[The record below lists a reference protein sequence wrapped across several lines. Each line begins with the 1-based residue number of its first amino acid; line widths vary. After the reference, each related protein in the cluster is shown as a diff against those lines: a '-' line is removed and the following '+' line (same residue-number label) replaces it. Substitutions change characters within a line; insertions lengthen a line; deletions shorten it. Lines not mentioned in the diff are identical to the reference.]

1 MINPIPSIPQ
11 VFRNVRR
18 WTEILA
24 VLSKYGLADGFSR
37 LNIEFIKDRLKS
49 PDGESLARLSQ
60 EARIR
65 MTLSELGPTFIKLGQ
80 LLSTRPDIVG
90 PKLAEELT
98 KLQSNAPADD
108 YDYVRKTIEDELG
121 QRLEEVFASFNPTPV
136 ASASIGQV
144 HRAKLIDGREVV
156 VKVRHQ
162 GIEST
167 VNNDLEILAGMAQLA
182 EMLEDWKAYRPI
194 AVVAE
199 FARMMRRELEFG
211 REERNLQQFAAMFE
225 ADVNIRVPK
234 PVGEYCTSQ
243 VITMEYI
250 EGIPVSQP
258 ELLQTSGYDLNA
270 LASRLAEA
278 YLRMIFQEGFF
289 HADPHPG
296 NILILRGHT
305 IALLDFGMVSRI
317 SERMR
322 DDIEEMLLAI
332 INTDVALV
340 ATILRRVAT
349 VPDTIDERGFA
360 VDIADYVGQ
369 YAGVSLDRFNLSQ
382 ALTEMM
388 ALIRKHR
395 ILLPSEV
402 AILLKVL
409 ITLEGTGR
417 LLSPSLSVMELMR
430 PFRRQL
436 LLRRL
441 SPIRQAKK
449 VRRILMQ
456 LERMAEDFPQRF
468 SSILE
473 QIQLGKFDVHVDHRR
488 LGPSVNRLV
497 LGMITSAVFLGAS
510 WMLSSRVP
518 PLIHISAWGIEE
530 LSVTGLLALLASMTL
545 GARLAWAIGNSGNL
559 DRPN

>member
-121 QRLEEVFASFNPTPV
+121 QRLEEVFASFNPTPI

-530 LSVTGLLALLASMTL
+530 LSVTGVLALLASMTL